1 MFNRTTLLILVAAL
15 FSGLGFW
22 AFDRWQ
28 GPPRQVSTQVAEAAA
43 AIAYPAGLRTAT
55 MFPQPRAIAP
65 FALQAGAG
73 QQVTPASLK
82 GRWQVV
88 FLGFTH
94 CPDICPT
101 TLADLA
107 RAAKGWQVVD
117 ESRRPGVLFVS
128 VDPERDTPE
137 KAAEYA
143 HYFDPAFAA
152 ATADVATL
160 TSFANSL
167 GMVFMKMPLDGG
179 GYTMDHS
186 NALVLL
192 DPEGR
197 QAGLIRPP
205 LDAEAIGTDLRLLA
219 EAVP

>member
-28 GPPRQVSTQVAEAAA
+28 KGTEPVAGAAPVV
-43 AIAYPAGLRTAT
+43 AYPQGLRAAT
-55 MFPQPRAIAP
+55 MFPRPREVAP
-65 FALQAGAG
+65 FSLQAAAGA
-73 QQVTPASLK
+73 QVTPASLQ

-107 RAAKGWQVVD
+107 RAAKAWQD
-117 ESRRPGVLFVS
+117 LDASRRPGVLFVS
-128 VDPERDTPE
+128 VDPERDTPD
-137 KAAEYA
+137 KAADYA
-143 HYFDPAFAA
+143 HYFDAQFAA
-152 ATADVATL
+152 ATADVAAL
-160 TSFANSL
+160 TAFANSL
-167 GMVFMKMPLDGG
+167 GMVFMKVPLEGG
-179 GYTMDHS
+179 AYTMDHS
-186 NALVLL
+186 SALILL
-192 DPEGR
+192 DPQGR

-205 LDAEAIGTDLRLLA
+205 LDAEAIGNDLRLLA
-219 EAVP
+219 ENVP